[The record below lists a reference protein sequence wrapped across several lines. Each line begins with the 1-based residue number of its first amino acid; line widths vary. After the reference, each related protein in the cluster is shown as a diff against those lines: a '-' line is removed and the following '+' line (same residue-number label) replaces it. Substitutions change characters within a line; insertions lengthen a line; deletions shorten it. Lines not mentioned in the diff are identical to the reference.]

1 LAKWSGE
8 DTSIVCVREPMNS
21 QNMNVVL
28 PDYKN
33 ERLGKDRG
41 HMAINSKC
49 MGPRKSQR
57 KTISN
62 RRLRDYVWEQKIEG
76 IFPFLSVSLSL
87 LFLSL

>member
-1 LAKWSGE
+1 VGN
-8 DTSIVCVREPMNS
+8 VREAIES
-21 QNMNVVL
+21 QNMNVLL

-41 HMAINSKC
+41 HVTINSKC

-62 RRLRDYVWEQKIEG
+62 RRLRDYV
-76 IFPFLSVSLSL
+76 
-87 LFLSL
+87 